1 MIYFK
6 AKRIFS
12 QNAVDLLS
20 IYIHSNG
27 MHKLAHAVTIMQR
40 HDNSWYV
47 VKGYAVERQ
56 ENLE

>member
-1 MIYFK
+1 M
-6 AKRIFS
+6 
-12 QNAVDLLS
+12 LS
-20 IYIHSNG
+20 IYIYSNG